1 MGTGCVNARV
11 DVAFC
16 ARCGASK
23 TLRPHLGQHT
33 DVHISVG
40 EDVRLRA
47 AARYVFTLQPPV
59 GYAHPPSQLRPD
71 RILQDIDPIVRDGI
85 NLQELYSNNER
96 AVDQLL

>member
-47 AARYVFTLQPPV
+47 AARFAIRIYVTASAV

-85 NLQELYSNNER
+85 NLQELY
-96 AVDQLL
+96 